1 MYVRKMT
8 LIETVYSAIETT
20 LANAT
25 ARYRYTEI
33 FPRTFLIRQG
43 HKVGIEKMSLAV
55 VHPIGRFM
63 LAMSTNAGFV
73 GAKATNPFHHQQSI
87 AQHNSLS

>member
-8 LIETVYSAIETT
+8 LTETAYSAIETT

-25 ARYRYTEI
+25 ARYRYTET
-33 FPRTFLIRQG
+33 FPRTFLIGQKSQNWDQENVFSG
-43 HKVGIEKMSLAV
+43 
-55 VHPIGRFM
+55 HPIRRFM

-73 GAKATNPFHHQQSI
+73 GAKTTNPFHYQQSI
-87 AQHNSLS
+87 ARHNSLS